1 MNCCA
6 GWKIL
11 GSDVS
16 LGHFSFVLAATNL
29 DAGRLFWIFSL
40 LEPDSHLGRLLLTDA
55 FRNSCRVAQEK
66 KVERGDTKRQMFF
79 FSPASASLRRR

>member
-40 LEPDSHLGRLLLTDA
+40 LEPDSHLAASAASDGCISEFLPRCT
-55 FRNSCRVAQEK
+55 REK
-66 KVERGDTKRQMFF
+66 GSKEETQKGKCF
-79 FSPASASLRRR
+79 FSLPARH